1 MKNDVFTKSAF
12 SLCQLKRRKCTE
24 VEKEILKV
32 KYKINSF
39 TIGHVIELLLC
50 DMSVV
55 VVF

>member
-32 KYKINSF
+32 YKINSF